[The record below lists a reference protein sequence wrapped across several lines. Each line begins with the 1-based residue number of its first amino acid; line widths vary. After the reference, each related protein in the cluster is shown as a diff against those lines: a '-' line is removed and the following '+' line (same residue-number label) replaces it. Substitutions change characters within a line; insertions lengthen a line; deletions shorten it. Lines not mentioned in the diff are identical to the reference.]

1 MVEAHLAAEPSDRLF
16 IRADTMGGTGL
27 IFAGKGPQRN
37 WQDFDGAAIEDLIG
51 YGLLHLG
58 FGSRGSPNYRISGE
72 GLLFY
77 RWLMAQQGGAVTQM
91 EERVQRALS
100 GDAFAKDHPGAA
112 HHMREAFE
120 LLWAGAESNQVVSE
134 IGDHLR
140 KALMDVTTDVLGPGT
155 ATQQE
160 MPVQRLKEWMT
171 TQTTLSTRDADVVQ
185 QLVELARVVLRLD
198 HRLNHVRD
206 ETDKGQPLPTPEE
219 VRRAAF
225 TTALV
230 CYELARIELSR

>member
-1 MVEAHLAAEPSDRLF
+1 
-16 IRADTMGGTGL
+16 
-27 IFAGKGPQRN
+27 
-37 WQDFDGAAIEDLIG
+37 
-51 YGLLHLG
+51 
-58 FGSRGSPNYRISGE
+58 
-72 GLLFY
+72 
-77 RWLMAQQGGAVTQM
+77 
-91 EERVQRALS
+91 
-100 GDAFAKDHPGAA
+100 
-112 HHMREAFE
+112 MREAFE